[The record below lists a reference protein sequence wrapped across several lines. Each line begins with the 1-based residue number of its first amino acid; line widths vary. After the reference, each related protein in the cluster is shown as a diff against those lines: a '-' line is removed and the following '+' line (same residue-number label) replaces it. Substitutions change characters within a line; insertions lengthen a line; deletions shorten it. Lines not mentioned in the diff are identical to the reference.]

1 MEGLMDIGNLSK
13 LLAESKEANEFRSG
27 EQFAQKPTA
36 TVPTVIKRS
45 QPGDV
50 AAATPSINEKKKNAH
65 SDDIWAEDEI
75 PTEDALLNVRD
86 DRPTPRFEISYK
98 QSIGTEDTF
107 LGLSDKTPLTTD
119 CTHIVIKIHFP
130 GSSMRELDLD
140 VSSNRIMAAS
150 RTHRLFTYLPADVDD
165 ANGKAAFDSKK
176 EVLTVTLPIIAR
188 ELGT

>member
-1 MEGLMDIGNLSK
+1 MDIGNLSK
-13 LLAESKEANEFRSG
+13 LLAESKEASELRSG
-27 EQFAQKPTA
+27 EQFSQKPTA

-45 QPGDV
+45 QPGDAK
-50 AAATPSINEKKKNAH
+50 AAAPNTDKKKSERSN
-65 SDDIWAEDEI
+65 DIWAEDEI

-86 DRPTPRFEISYK
+86 DRPTPRYEISYK
-98 QSIGTEDTF
+98 QSVGTEDTF

-119 CTHIVIKIHFP
+119 CTHIVVKIHFP